1 MPPDLFPPMCS
12 VLAVRSERNT
22 RPDPQTSE
30 IADPACAARRRGVH
44 RFALDPPSSTCQINQ
59 GRHTGGEGSG
69 RRRVGAEAG
78 RRERGTMQR
87 VGQEEGFG
95 EVKGERRGEVVAA
108 RGRLNVRVESAGVV
122 GFEREY
128 WKEQAASSPQAGV
141 DARLLVLVL
150 ALLPSSPLYRPSPAA
165 GTDRFSGSIARRAT
179 PISWNACD
187 TCNCCT
193 TLFRSWL
200 TLRQPDPTTSRRSR
214 S

>member
-1 MPPDLFPPMCS
+1 MFRPGGPLRAEHAPRPADVRNRRSRLCCTTKGGPPLRAGPPFLDMPDKS
-12 VLAVRSERNT
+12 GQAY
-22 RPDPQTSE
+22 
-30 IADPACAARRRGVH
+30 RRRGE
-44 RFALDPPSSTCQINQ
+44 RAPA
-59 GRHTGGEGSG
+59 GR
-69 RRRVGAEAG
+69 AEAG